1 MRDYLLDSMELGH
14 DCQVYSILD
23 KTNNELTIVCVDSP
37 KELAYHKN
45 FPMNLK
51 AGEGDTVFCS
61 DENPLDEMEII
72 RIK

>member
-1 MRDYLLDSMELGH
+1 MCDYLLDGMELGH

-51 AGEGDTVFCS
+51 VGDKVFCS
-61 DENPLDEMEII
+61 DDDPLDVIEII